1 VVTCLL
7 KLEVSM
13 LSLFLR
19 VSVSSERSDWSLVYS
34 LPSLDTGTRRK
45 RDNIDTSNFN
55 RQVTTHFSHLTEVS
69 MLSLFLRVPV
79 SSEGSEW
86 SLVC

>member
-1 VVTCLL
+1 MVTCLL

-13 LSLFLR
+13 LPLFL
-19 VSVSSERSDWSLVYS
+19 
-34 LPSLDTGTRRK
+34 
-45 RDNIDTSNFN
+45 
-55 RQVTTHFSHLTEVS
+55 Q
-69 MLSLFLRVPV
+69 VPV